1 MGTKTVR
8 QFLKFQAMVFAC
20 AGVIPAQAAPSS
32 SPVPVKGVI
41 NGTCVLPSTAP
52 ITFSTVVPANGK
64 LDPALAN
71 LSWTIAGLACNAG
84 STIAISA
91 RSLRLNAPRSNLTP
105 SQSQAVNYTAT
116 ASGWSPSAASV
127 TTGDTTSLGTTT
139 LYTGTAQSQAAPKSG
154 TIIISVS
161 NFTLSTNKGSS
172 ANSAKPVDG
181 AYSATII
188 LNLAPS
194 I

>member
-1 MGTKTVR
+1 MRVLTAICVL
-8 QFLKFQAMVFAC
+8 FPAC
-20 AGVIPAQAAPSS
+20 AGAIPAQAAPASATAQ
-32 SPVPVKGVI
+32 VKGVI
-41 NGTCVLPSTAP
+41 KGKCALPSAAP

-71 LSWTIAGLACNAG
+71 LSWTISGLACNAG
-84 STIAISA
+84 SAISISA
-91 RSLRLNAPRSNLTP
+91 RSLRLNAPRGSLTP

-116 ASGWSPSAASV
+116 ASGWSPGAATV
-127 TTGDTTSLGTTT
+127 TTGDTTSLGTTA
-139 LYTGTAQSQAAPKSG
+139 LYTGVAQSQAAPKSG

-161 NFTLSTNKGSS
+161 NFTVSTNKGSS

>member
-1 MGTKTVR
+1 MRRLTAIGV
-8 QFLKFQAMVFAC
+8 LLPAC
-20 AGVIPAQAAPSS
+20 VGVLPAQAAPASAT
-32 SPVPVKGVI
+32 VQVKGVVK
-41 NGTCVLPSTAP
+41 GTCALPSTAP
-52 ITFSTVVPANGK
+52 ITFSTVVPASGK

-71 LSWTIAGLACNAG
+71 LSWTISGLSCNTG
-84 STIAISA
+84 SIIAISA
-91 RSLRLNAPRSNLTP
+91 RSLRLNAARNSLTP

-116 ASGWSPSAASV
+116 ASGWSPNAARV
-127 TTGDTTSLGTTT
+127 TTGDATSLGTTI